1 MEFGNALPHDIKIS
15 GSHNKGFIVKAGCCT
30 AVFTEKEALLK
41 AIGEYIDDP
50 EGMEKAYNKSN
61 VNRTQEVATEET
73 APDPGRTER
82 LRSIR
87 ETSPGENC
95 DQSEEAPTTD
105 RRR

>member
-50 EGMEKAYNKSN
+50 NGMEKKYNDSD
-61 VNRTQEVATEET
+61 VNKNQEIATEET
-73 APDPGRTER
+73 APDLGRTER

-87 ETSPGENC
+87 ETSPSQDEQC
-95 DQSEEAPTTD
+95 EEASD
-105 RRR
+105 DQDAR